1 MDEIKSLFST
11 EKLSESDRC
20 LHTPNDFEKQNL
32 LYIQEVGRLESI
44 QPHRCIRE
52 KLESFLLLIVMEGE
66 GVIKVSETEYHVQKG
81 NIAFIDCMEH
91 YEHISDEERA
101 WKLAWIHFNGGC
113 ARKYY
118 ELFMKYNK
126 NNNIFYV
133 DCVEKWYG
141 IVLNILQNQKEKNIF
156 VEFKNAEA
164 LMHILNMTLDTVV
177 DVDALANNIEKQVL
191 KNVREYINKYY
202 VEQNII
208 ELLEQTF
215 AQNIDL
221 LDIKFT
227 QTYGI
232 SIRDYIIN
240 RRYNAAKELMRF
252 SIKSIEDIAVD
263 SGICDLSEMQN
274 MFLMN
279 EGMTAEEYRC
289 KWAGWV
295 RSV

>member
-1 MDEIKSLFST
+1 MFIM
-11 EKLSESDRC
+11 
-20 LHTPNDFEKQNL
+20 LH
-32 LYIQEVGRLESI
+32 
-44 QPHRCIRE
+44 
-52 KLESFLLLIVMEGE
+52 
-66 GVIKVSETEYHVQKG
+66 
-81 NIAFIDCMEH
+81 
-91 YEHISDEERA
+91 
-101 WKLAWIHFNGGC
+101 
-113 ARKYY
+113 
-118 ELFMKYNK
+118 
-126 NNNIFYV
+126 
-133 DCVEKWYG
+133 
-141 IVLNILQNQKEKNIF
+141 
-156 VEFKNAEA
+156 
-164 LMHILNMTLDTVV
+164 
-177 DVDALANNIEKQVL
+177 NIEKQVL